1 MATIKLRWQVLL
13 AVVMFFLGLML
24 SVQFKAQQ
32 ALSTALE
39 YQTTENLVAM
49 WKDLNAKKEL
59 LQKELEQL
67 RTQEATLGQQSS
79 AGKNAKEDLQRE
91 LVKLQTATGLVAVS
105 GPGISVTL
113 NGDSP
118 VIALDLVDLINEL
131 WASGAEAIAVN
142 GQRLTALSA
151 VGETRVGDEYFLT
164 LNGRRLYYPIVIQ
177 ALGDPD
183 TLEKGLTFPGG
194 IIDNFN
200 TLYAIYPRIEKHER
214 LTLPPAPA
222 TSWRYARPAAEG
234 AAPRS

>member
-1 MATIKLRWQVLL
+1 MAAIRLRWQLLL

-39 YQTTENLVAM
+39 YQSTETLVAM

-67 RTQEATLGQQSS
+67 QTQETSLGQQSF
-79 AGKNAKEDLQRE
+79 AGKNAKEELQRE
-91 LVKLQTATGLVAVS
+91 LVKLKTATGLVAVS
-105 GPGISVTL
+105 GPGITVTL
-113 NGDSP
+113 SGDSP

-142 GQRLTALSA
+142 GHRINALSA

-164 LNGRRLYYPIVIQ
+164 LDGRRLFYPIVIQ

-194 IIDNFN
+194 LIDNFN

-214 LTLPPAPA
+214 LQLPPAPVIN
-222 TSWRYARPAAEG
+222 WRYARPEAESTG
-234 AAPRS
+234 AKS